1 MRTLVYIIWTIIVLL
16 TLSCNKGQVSLPSTS
31 LGCDYCPEQYDLRS
45 EPYPDSF
52 HIVNHPG
59 PPCAT
64 SPEYRYLET
73 YSYNEPLLNPNNPY
87 EMALIRTDMTEL
99 LLMNELCI
107 YNFCDNSLEVIA
119 DNIYYGLDWS
129 TEDWLIYTGRDHN
142 VWKIKTNGDSL
153 TQLTFTGD
161 YNNYPE
167 WSPSGEK
174 FIYWDNSSS
183 FFRICNGDGV
193 ALDSI
198 SIWMYYFDWIDE
210 DNLVYTKAIN
220 GNEYQVRTVDLQT
233 ETQTLLHSIAQP
245 GSPEPISYNDGR
257 ILFTA
262 NEGLFEIFNNTV
274 NLLDTNYSTYNS
286 GYPQQL
292 TDSKI
297 LLQRFI
303 TDTTYYQECIV
314 YGATYISILDEN
326 TGEERR
332 IKIPE

>member
-1 MRTLVYIIWTIIVLL
+1 
-16 TLSCNKGQVSLPSTS
+16 
-31 LGCDYCPEQYDLRS
+31 
-45 EPYPDSF
+45 
-52 HIVNHPG
+52 
-59 PPCAT
+59 
-64 SPEYRYLET
+64 
-73 YSYNEPLLNPNNPY
+73 
-87 EMALIRTDMTEL
+87 
-99 LLMNELCI
+99 
-107 YNFCDNSLEVIA
+107 
-119 DNIYYGLDWS
+119 
-129 TEDWLIYTGRDHN
+129 
-142 VWKIKTNGDSL
+142 
-153 TQLTFTGD
+153 
-161 YNNYPE
+161 
-167 WSPSGEK
+167 
-174 FIYWDNSSS
+174 
-183 FFRICNGDGV
+183 
-193 ALDSI
+193 
-198 SIWMYYFDWIDE
+198 MYYFDWIDE